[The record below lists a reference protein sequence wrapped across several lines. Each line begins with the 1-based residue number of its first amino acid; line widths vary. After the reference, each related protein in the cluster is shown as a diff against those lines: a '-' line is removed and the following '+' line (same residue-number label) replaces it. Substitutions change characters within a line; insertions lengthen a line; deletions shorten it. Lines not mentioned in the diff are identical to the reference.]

1 MDDFLQIQHCLRKQS
16 PCRNAS
22 PLMVICQSFI
32 AMLPFSID
40 DDVPL
45 SSTSQAPSS
54 GSTPPGT
61 PPVSPPSVEHST
73 PPASPLSV
81 EHSAPHNTPPPSPA
95 SVESVPSPPHDPIYL
110 APKKQGGR
118 SFEKYCKSYFCP
130 VKGCGSG
137 KPQKKLSNHLIAVHG
152 ISLAKVDGPAKPGAI
167 KVDVRLESCLKKLQT
182 IASPNYLIPTCAIKT
197 GKTNHYPR

>member
-1 MDDFLQIQHCLRKQS
+1 
-16 PCRNAS
+16 
-22 PLMVICQSFI
+22 
-32 AMLPFSID
+32 MLPFSI

-45 SSTSQAPSS
+45 SSTSPAPSS

-61 PPVSPPSVEHST
+61 PPVSPLSVEHST
-73 PPASPLSV
+73 P
-81 EHSAPHNTPPPSPA
+81 HNTPPASPA
-95 SVESVPSPPHDPIYL
+95 SVESVPTPPHDPIYL

-118 SFEKYCKSYFCP
+118 SFEKYRKSYFCP

-152 ISLAKVDGPAKPGAI
+152 ISSKSERAHLLALAKVDGPAKPGTI
-167 KVDVRLESCLKKLQT
+167 KVDVRLESCFKKLQT